1 MNFSKLHT
9 LFKFYLKT
17 IDSQINFLFL
27 NFYKYYLHNYLQYLH
42 VNHFYES
49 NDFLKVFEK
58 KRVKIYVSKTKKSFL

>member
-42 VNHFYES
+42 VNHFHES

-58 KRVKIYVSKTKKSFL
+58 KHVKIYVSKTKKSFL

>member
-27 NFYKYYLHNYLQYLH
+27 NFYKYYLQYLH